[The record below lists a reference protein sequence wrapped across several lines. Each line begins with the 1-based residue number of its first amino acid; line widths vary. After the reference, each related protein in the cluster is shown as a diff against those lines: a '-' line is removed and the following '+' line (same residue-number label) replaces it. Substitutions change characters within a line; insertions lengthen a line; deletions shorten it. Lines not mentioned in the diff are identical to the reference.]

1 MTATWVGSATLFLQG
16 SHAHSSVLV
25 VSQRTVPTVQND
37 LFIEES
43 SDSDDEN
50 DDKWKVTRSYVV
62 IAYKLFSN

>member
-43 SDSDDEN
+43 RDSDDEN
-50 DDKWKVTRSYVV
+50 DDK
-62 IAYKLFSN
+62 